1 MKSMEMVAVGERFR
15 AARKE
20 IRISQKEMA
29 RALDV
34 SANYISEVENGKAN
48 PGLDFFF
55 KLESKYNISV
65 GYLLLGKDEDSGIE
79 EHAEVDGDDD
89 LVGEID
95 SVEKLVSLMEKSNFI
110 KNTMLNFATQF
121 VMENEKLVI
130 KILGKIKK
138 Q

>member
-1 MKSMEMVAVGERFR
+1 MVAVGERFR
-15 AARKE
+15 AARKA

-79 EHAEVDGDDD
+79 ENAEVDGDDD

>member
-1 MKSMEMVAVGERFR
+1 MELVAVGERFR
-15 AARKE
+15 AARKAK
-20 IRISQKEMA
+20 RISQKEMA

-65 GYLLLGKDEDSGIE
+65 GYLLLGKDEDNATE
-79 EHAEVDGDDD
+79 EHGAADGDAD

-95 SVEKLVSLMEKSNFI
+95 SVEKLFSLMEKSNFI

-121 VMENEKLVI
+121 VMENEKLVK
-130 KILGKIKK
+130 KILSKTKK

>member
-1 MKSMEMVAVGERFR
+1 MEMVAVGERFR
-15 AARKE
+15 AARKA

-79 EHAEVDGDDD
+79 ENAEVDGDDD